1 MSPKQKIYR
10 ESKKFNDWCKYFFE
24 KKNKKT
30 YGNATQSALKAYN
43 TTDYSSAG
51 VIGHENLKKL
61 KILSSIV
68 AEHEGYGYTQMI
80 KIGLEKMK
88 KSDDVKWWKEMMEVL
103 GYKDQE
109 EKVIVTHEIDI
120 TEGIKK
126 SCQERNL
133 PL

>member
-1 MSPKQKIYR
+1 MVSIQKPYR
-10 ESKKFNDWCKYFFE
+10 DSKKFNDWCEYFLN

-43 TTDYSSAG
+43 TKDYSSAG

-61 KILSSIV
+61 KILGSML
-68 AEHEGYGYTQMI
+68 AEQEGYGYARMI
-80 KIGLEKMK
+80 KIGIEKMEQ
-88 KSDDVKWWKEMMEVL
+88 SDDVKWWKEIMDVL

-109 EKVIVTHEIDI
+109 EKVVLTHEVNIA
-120 TEGIKK
+120 EGIKK
-126 SCQERNL
+126 ACIERNL